1 MTATLTRPSLADI
14 EAAFEALDPRDQI
27 GLLDRLA
34 LSAGLELDLDDLAQQ
49 SAEASFLNPSE
60 IEGEVSRLLWLHHS
74 EPYYHLRDR
83 YLAYAF
89 RGDQP

>member
-14 EAAFEALDPRDQI
+14 EAAFKSLGPREQFWMLDK
-27 GLLDRLA
+27 LA
-34 LSAGLELDLDDLAQQ
+34 SIAGLELDLDDLARQ
-49 SAEASFLNPSE
+49 SAEASFMGPRS
-60 IEGEVSRLLWLHHS
+60 IGQEVSRLLWLHHA
-74 EPYYHLRDR
+74 EPYHEMRDK